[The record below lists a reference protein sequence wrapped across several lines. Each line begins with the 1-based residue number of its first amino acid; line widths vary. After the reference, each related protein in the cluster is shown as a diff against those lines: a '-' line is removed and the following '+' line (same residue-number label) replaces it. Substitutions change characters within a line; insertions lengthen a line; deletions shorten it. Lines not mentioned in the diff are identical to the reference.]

1 MFIRLYE
8 LAKSIKDTE
17 TQNFC
22 SQILEGCEKN
32 GINGHIKWK
41 R

>member
-8 LAKSIKDTE
+8 AAKAIKDSDTIKFCVDVLAVFE
-17 TQNFC
+17 QN
-22 SQILEGCEKN
+22 GV
-32 GINGHIKWK
+32 NGHIKWK

>member
-8 LAKSIKDTE
+8 AAKAIGDKE
-17 TQNFC
+17 TMDFC
-22 SQILEGCEKN
+22 VQILEVFEKN
-32 GINGHIKWK
+32 GVNGHIEWK

>member
-8 LAKSIKDTE
+8 LAKANKDE
-17 TQNFC
+17 KLKKFC
-22 SQILEGCEKN
+22 EEVLEVYEKN
-32 GINGHIKWK
+32 GINGHIVWE